1 MTRYSPPL
9 SGPSTKIN
17 NNLDQFSTI
26 FSPFSI
32 KNQQSGPISKYFTFL
47 YTTTCACSR
56 LFWTKTKIVYVC
68 LQQASYQSLRNS
80 IAQESGPSKI
90 VHVHE
95 SELRFEESP
104 RLVPSPHRRA
114 LPEGQP
120 FLGLRTCASVRFA
133 QRQLIAASQ
142 QHAACVG
149 LRPIL
154 GFAQYIGR
162 RPILQS
168 NKLLCNIV
176 LLCPP
181 KGKLPAGQGLAPCRQ
196 DVLHAVCGTS
206 AAKLLRL
213 LSRRAKPCGFAARF
227 CGAP

>member
-9 SGPSTKIN
+9 SGPSTRTGI
-17 NNLDQFSTI
+17 
-26 FSPFSI
+26 
-32 KNQQSGPISKYFTFL
+32 
-47 YTTTCACSR
+47 
-56 LFWTKTKIVYVC
+56 WTKIQDICEIWTKIKI
-68 LQQASYQSLRNS
+68 STRLRVL
-80 IAQESGPSKI
+80 AAGFLGQ
-90 VHVHE
+90 VL